1 MRCVICGKKF
11 EPKYRNQVAC
21 SDECRKKRKNKYFRL
36 YHQRL
41 KMYGSGKISWE
52 KRKCKNCLKEFV
64 PETYNQIYCS
74 ADCQQ
79 NFYHDYIKERIYP
92 PSTYR

>member
-1 MRCVICGKKF
+1 MRCVICGKEF
-11 EPKYRNQVAC
+11 EPRHRNQITC
-21 SDECRKKRKNKYFRL
+21 SAECRTERGRLTSRLNKRRFR
-36 YHQRL
+36 RE
-41 KMYGSGKISWE
+41 GKISWE

-79 NFYHDYIKERIYP
+79 NFYHDYIIERIYP